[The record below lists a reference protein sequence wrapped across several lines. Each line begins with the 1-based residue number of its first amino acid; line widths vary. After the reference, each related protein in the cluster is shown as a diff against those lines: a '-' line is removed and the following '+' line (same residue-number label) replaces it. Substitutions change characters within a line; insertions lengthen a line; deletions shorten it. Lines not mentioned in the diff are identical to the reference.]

1 MTEAAS
7 SLFGNVEAF
16 AGDPI
21 LSLNIAFQGD
31 PRTEKVNLT
40 IGIYMDGNG
49 KVPVLPS
56 VKAAAEKLGFGV
68 RSYIPMEG
76 LPDYRRLVQELVFG
90 KGAKVLAEKRVATMQ
105 SLGGTGALSIAADF
119 LAKHAP
125 GRTVYVSDPTWDNH
139 HGLFQ
144 RAGFQ
149 TKTYPYW
156 DGATRTLRFDDM
168 MKTLEEAPAG
178 SIVIVQPVCHN
189 PTGVDLSPAQ
199 QDALSDLLI
208 AKQHIPVFDM
218 AYQGFADGLEED
230 ASFVRR
236 YAERASSFL
245 VATSFSKN
253 FSLYGERCGGLSIVC
268 ATADEADRVLG
279 QLKLAVRRSYSNPPT
294 TGAQIVATVLG
305 DPALRAMWEAEVAEM
320 RVRMKAM
327 REALAAE
334 VKKLSN
340 EIDVGFITQQRGM
353 FSYTGLSKAQVVQMR
368 DTDGVYLV
376 ESGRMCVAGLTEGNV
391 AAVAKS
397 LVAARGA

>member
-76 LPDYRRLVQELVFG
+76 LPEYRRLVQELVFG

-125 GRTVYVSDPTWDNH
+125 GRAVYVSDPTWDNH

-268 ATADEADRVLG
+268 ASADEADRVLG

-340 EIDVGFITQQRGM
+340 EIDVSFITQQRGM

>member
-76 LPDYRRLVQELVFG
+76 LADYRRLVQELVFG
-90 KGAKVLAEKRVATMQ
+90 KGSKLLAEKRVATMQ

-119 LAKHAP
+119 LAKHTP
-125 GRTVYVSDPTWDNH
+125 SRPVYVSDPTWDNH

-144 RAGFQ
+144 RAGFE

-218 AYQGFADGLEED
+218 AYQGFADGIEED

-245 VATSFSKN
+245 VANSFSKN
-253 FSLYGERCGGLSIVC
+253 FSLYGERVGGLSVVC

-305 DPALRAMWEAEVAEM
+305 DPALRALWEAEVAEM

-376 ESGRMCVAGLTEGNV
+376 ESGRMCVAGLTENNV

>member
-125 GRTVYVSDPTWDNH
+125 GRAVYVSDPTWDNH

>member
-1 MTEAAS
+1 MTEAAP
-7 SLFGNVEAF
+7 SLFGTVEPF

-76 LPDYRRLVQELVFG
+76 LADYRRLVQELVFG
-90 KGAKVLAEKRVATMQ
+90 KGSKLLAEKRVATLQ

-119 LAKHAP
+119 LAKHVP

-144 RAGFQ
+144 RAGFE

-156 DGATRTLRFDDM
+156 DSATRTLRFDDM
-168 MKTLEEAPAG
+168 MATLEAAPSG

-236 YAERASSFL
+236 YADRASSFL
-245 VATSFSKN
+245 VANSFSKN
-253 FSLYGERCGGLSIVC
+253 FSLYGERVGGLSVVC
-268 ATADEADRVLG
+268 TTADEADRVLG

-305 DPALRAMWEAEVAEM
+305 DPALRALWEAEVAEM

-334 VKKLSN
+334 VQKLSN

-353 FSYTGLSKAQVVQMR
+353 FSYTGLNKAQVVQMR

-376 ESGRMCVAGLTEGNV
+376 ESGRMCVAGLTESNV